1 MFEDNVKETLPTGP
15 LLKAMENNGVI
26 SVSVDSNLTSFEQQL
41 ILSAMPPIIE
51 KIGVNNVKT
60 IILNRGGTATIVVDN
75 EPTQPVK
82 GLMDPVIAKLLS
94 HVD

>member
-15 LLKAMENNGVI
+15 LLKAMENNGII

-82 GLMDPVIAKLLS
+82 GLMGPVIAKLLS

>member
-15 LLKAMENNGVI
+15 LLKAMEDNGII

-41 ILSAMPPIIE
+41 ILSAMPQIIE
-51 KIGVNNVKT
+51 KIGVNNVT
-60 IILNRGGTATIVVDN
+60 AILLNRGGTATVVVDN
-75 EPTQPVK
+75 EPTEPTK

-94 HVD
+94 RED

>member
-1 MFEDNVKETLPTGP
+1 MFEDNVKETPPTGP
-15 LLKAMENNGVI
+15 LLKAMENNGII

-51 KIGVNNVKT
+51 KIGVNNVT
-60 IILNRGGTATIVVDN
+60 AIILYRGGTATVVVDN

-94 HVD
+94 HGD

>member
-15 LLKAMENNGVI
+15 LLKAMENNGII

-41 ILSAMPPIIE
+41 ILSAMPQIIE
-51 KIGVNNVKT
+51 KIGVNNVAA
-60 IILNRGGTATIVVDN
+60 IILNRGGTATVVVDN
-75 EPTQPVK
+75 EPTEPAK

-94 HVD
+94 RED

>member
-1 MFEDNVKETLPTGP
+1 MFEDNVKETQPTGP

-41 ILSAMPPIIE
+41 ILSAMPQIIE
-51 KIGVNNVKT
+51 KIGVNNVT
-60 IILNRGGTATIVVDN
+60 AIILNRGGTATVVVDN

>member
-1 MFEDNVKETLPTGP
+1 MFDDNVKETLPTGP
-15 LLKAMENNGVI
+15 LVKAMENNGII

-51 KIGVNNVKT
+51 KIGVNNVT
-60 IILNRGGTATIVVDN
+60 AIILNRGGTATVVVDN
-75 EPTQPVK
+75 EPTQPAK

-94 HVD
+94 RED

>member
-15 LLKAMENNGVI
+15 LLKAMENNGII
-26 SVSVDSNLTSFEQQL
+26 SVSVDTNLTSFEQQL
-41 ILSAMPPIIE
+41 ILSAMPQIIE
-51 KIGVNNVKT
+51 KIGVNNVT
-60 IILNRGGTATIVVDN
+60 AIILNRGGTATVVVDN

-94 HVD
+94 HGD

>member
-15 LLKAMENNGVI
+15 LLKAMEDNGII

-51 KIGVNNVKT
+51 KIGVNNVTT
-60 IILNRGGTATIVVDN
+60 IILNRGGTATVVVDN
-75 EPTQPVK
+75 EPTEPTK

-94 HVD
+94 LED